1 MINITQEAI
10 EAIDEKY
17 YLNEGKAIVRIF
29 ISGIG
34 WGGPTFGITLDSV
47 KENDFFKEL
56 DEFNLVIERDLLDLY
71 GSFDIDFLD
80 SWVGKSLLVTP
91 AMGGSTCS

>member
-34 WGGPTFGITLDSV
+34 
-47 KENDFFKEL
+47 
-56 DEFNLVIERDLLDLY
+56 
-71 GSFDIDFLD
+71 
-80 SWVGKSLLVTP
+80 
-91 AMGGSTCS
+91 